1 MLDAPVSP
9 EMGVWDGLEKHVR
22 SGLAALQGGREPE
35 VGLRIEN

>member
-9 EMGVWDGLEKHVR
+9 EMGVRDGLEEHVR

>member
-9 EMGVWDGLEKHVR
+9 EMGVWDGLEEHVR

-35 VGLRIEN
+35 VRLRIEN